1 MRPNKLY
8 YAGFILVLI
17 GIITAIYCLMS
28 DSRFFAITTQVSSTL
43 GILTMIL
50 GLIGKSND

>member
-8 YAGFILVLI
+8 HAGFILVLI